1 MAAKCPRMLG
11 GLSPPANRSRWT
23 YRQNGQPERLRH
35 ELPGAAIAV
44 DQFND
49 GSFPHAGERRQQVT
63 ESQPKTAVRLQDVTK
78 SYGNTCAL
86 AGLNLEFQSGGI
98 HALLG
103 PNGAG
108 KSTAIGI
115 LTGIRSPDSGI
126 VEVLG
131 ADPKSERGRKR
142 IGLTPQDSGFPR
154 NLRVSE
160 ILRLVRAHYPSPMPD
175 EILFR
180 RFPLEGILHRQTG
193 GLSGGQGR
201 SLAVA
206 LAFAGNPDL
215 VFLDEPTTGLDV
227 ETRQGIW
234 QAILDF
240 RANGGTVILTTHYIE
255 EAESLA
261 TNVAVIHEGK
271 ALAGGTPEEI
281 RSLVGHS
288 RISYR
293 GEPPEGIDGIV
304 AVECGNGSVR
314 ILARDSDEVVRSMVD
329 GRIEFRDLSIRP
341 ASLEEAFLS
350 LVRGRRGS

>member
-1 MAAKCPRMLG
+1 M
-11 GLSPPANRSRWT
+11 
-23 YRQNGQPERLRH
+23 
-35 ELPGAAIAV
+35 
-44 DQFND
+44 D
-49 GSFPHAGERRQQVT
+49 
-63 ESQPKTAVRLQDVTK
+63 QPKAAVRLQDITK
-78 SYGNTCAL
+78 SYGQTRAL
-86 AGLNLEFQSGGI
+86 AGLNLELRSGEI

-115 LTGIRSPDSGI
+115 LTGIRSPDSGT

-131 ADPKSERGRKR
+131 GDPRSERIRRR
-142 IGLTPQDSGFPR
+142 IGLTPQESGFPR

-160 ILRLVRAHYPSPMPD
+160 ILRLVRAHHASPMPD
-175 EILFR
+175 EVLFR

-234 QAILDF
+234 RAVLDH

-261 TNVAVIHEGK
+261 TNVAVIHKGK

-288 RISYR
+288 RIRYR
-293 GEPPEGIDGIV
+293 GEPPLGIDGV
-304 AVECGNGSVR
+304 AEADCEDGWVT
-314 ILARDSDEVVRSMVD
+314 ILARDSDEVVRSLVD
-329 GRIEFRDLSIRP
+329 GRIGFRSLSIRP
-341 ASLEEAFLS
+341 ASLEEAFLL
-350 LVRGRRGS
+350 LVRGRAQK

>member
-1 MAAKCPRMLG
+1 MRPAA
-11 GLSPPANRSRWT
+11 T
-23 YRQNGQPERLRH
+23 
-35 ELPGAAIAV
+35 AV
-44 DQFND
+44 GRFDD
-49 GSFPHAGERRQQVT
+49 CGSVHTGKKRQQV
-63 ESQPKTAVRLQDVTK
+63 SDDQPMAAIRLQDITK
-78 SYGNTCAL
+78 SYGSARAL
-86 AGLNLEFQSGGI
+86 AGLNLELRSGEI

-131 ADPKSERGRKR
+131 GDPRSERVRRR
-142 IGLTPQDSGFPR
+142 IGLTPQESGFPR
-154 NLRVSE
+154 NLRVCE
-160 ILRLVRAHYPSPMPD
+160 ILRLVRAHYPSPLPD
-175 EILFR
+175 EVLFG
-180 RFPLEGILHRQTG
+180 RFPLEAILHRQTG

-234 QAILDF
+234 RAVLDH

-293 GEPPEGIDGIV
+293 GEPPVGIDGV
-304 AVECGNGSVR
+304 ADVTCEDGWVT
-314 ILARDSDEVVRSMVD
+314 ILARDSDGVVRSLVD
-329 GRIEFRDLSIRP
+329 GQIGFRNLSIRP

-350 LVRGRRGS
+350 LVRGRAEK

>member
-1 MAAKCPRMLG
+1 MTEDQPR
-11 GLSPPANRSRWT
+11 A
-23 YRQNGQPERLRH
+23 
-35 ELPGAAIAV
+35 
-44 DQFND
+44 
-49 GSFPHAGERRQQVT
+49 
-63 ESQPKTAVRLQDVTK
+63 AVRLQDITK
-78 SYGNTCAL
+78 SYGKARAL
-86 AGLNLEFQSGGI
+86 AGLSLELRSGEI

-115 LTGIRSPDSGI
+115 LTGIRSPDSGA

-131 ADPKSERGRKR
+131 GDPRSERVRRR
-142 IGLTPQDSGFPR
+142 IGLTPQESGFPK

-160 ILRLVRAHYPSPMPD
+160 VLRLVKAHHATPMPD
-175 EILFR
+175 EVLFR

-227 ETRQGIW
+227 ETRQDIW
-234 QAILDF
+234 QAILDH

-261 TNVAVIHEGK
+261 TNVAVIHQGK
-271 ALAGGTPEEI
+271 SLAGGTPEEV

-288 RISYR
+288 QIRYR
-293 GEPPEGIDGIV
+293 GEPPVGIDGV
-304 AVECGNGSVR
+304 ADVDCENGWVTL
-314 ILARDSDEVVRSMVD
+314 LARDSDDVVRSLVD
-329 GRIEFRDLSIRP
+329 RRIGFSDLSIRP

-350 LVRGRRGS
+350 LVRGRAEK

>member
-1 MAAKCPRMLG
+1 MTG
-11 GLSPPANRSRWT
+11 
-23 YRQNGQPERLRH
+23 
-35 ELPGAAIAV
+35 
-44 DQFND
+44 D
-49 GSFPHAGERRQQVT
+49 
-63 ESQPKTAVRLQDVTK
+63 QPKAAVRLQDITK
-78 SYGNTCAL
+78 SYGNARAL
-86 AGLNLEFQSGGI
+86 AGLNLELRSGEI

-115 LTGIRSPDSGI
+115 LTGIRSPDSGT

-131 ADPKSERGRKR
+131 GDPKSERVRRR
-142 IGLTPQDSGFPR
+142 IGLTPQESGFPP

-160 ILRLVRAHYPSPMPD
+160 VLRFVRAHYASPMPD
-175 EILFR
+175 KVLFS
-180 RFPLEGILHRQTG
+180 RFPLERILHRQTG

-227 ETRQGIW
+227 ETRKGIW
-234 QAILDF
+234 QAVLDH

-271 ALAGGTPEEI
+271 VLAGGTPEEI

-288 RISYR
+288 RIRYR
-293 GEPPEGIDGIV
+293 GEPPVGIDGITHLDCEDGWV
-304 AVECGNGSVR
+304 TV
-314 ILARDSDEVVRSMVD
+314 LARDSDEVVRSLVD
-329 GRIEFRDLSIRP
+329 GRVGFSNLSIRP

-350 LVRGRRGS
+350 LVRGRAEK